1 MPKGGASSLLFQDA
15 KIAMTKRAERERELL
30 EPNSRPMTA
39 PKRAPSNGKSSK
51 GGGGGFGANGA
62 TRTALQQ
69 ATDMRADTLD
79 SEGVCLIP
87 GVLSTD
93 SAARLRECVADELAR
108 SYAAVEKDSSS
119 SVARFNVPVETHDP
133 KRGYLLLP
141 LRDGRAVDAGEAR
154 GTLICALQ
162 ELLGP
167 NSTLGAMFSTTC
179 GGESAELYDLVALRT
194 EAGAARQPVHSDTPY
209 QKVPGLF
216 CAFIAL
222 QDVRYEMGTT
232 MFIPKTHLQTKQR
245 LSFDNG
251 QFDGQRR
258 ETCDQTLRSHRRF
271 SRLHACLSSGFIRQE
286 FIEQDPFCFAGHV
299 CHDLSALRT
308 VTLDSST
315 DIPGTR
321 FLYGTHAN
329 NRRHLTF

>member
-1 MPKGGASSLLFQDA
+1 MAWGLLPLLALVEMIASLSSRMQHPRMQLDPMPKGGASSLLFQDA

-108 SYAAVEKDSSS
+108 SYAAVENDSSS

-154 GTLICALQ
+154 GTLVCALQ

-271 SRLHACLSSGFIRQE
+271 SRLHARL
-286 FIEQDPFCFAGHV
+286 V
-299 CHDLSALRT
+299 WLRVVRAMRADSTLT
-308 VTLDSST
+308 V
-315 DIPGTR
+315 R
-321 FLYGTHAN
+321 
-329 NRRHLTF
+329 